1 MKTNFLRLIILLLG
15 STLMSQFLTVQSVKA
30 ENYGATITVDAPREV
45 SVAEL
50 ISNPY
55 PSTVNNVLSRI
66 RVKNGQKIMI
76 NVGSVAGFQNITDLY
91 SGNLTPDGKK
101 VEISEAGS
109 ASFVYTIHGTDG
121 SQQQQYRVV
130 MHVNYYGMLQF
141 GGADSPATLDV
152 TSSNEDELLSVP
164 AGKFDAIGWF
174 GSGSEEIGSSES
186 MSLKNLLATGHTSF
200 LAKFGDGT
208 SNALADGTP
217 GGYSDY
223 SITLVDKRAPVTPRH
238 QVNFSKTGN
247 GSLTA
252 TVEGTPISDG
262 EMVEKGKTVIFTANP
277 ASGWRIK
284 EWNPGNGTSTS
295 LSKVVTA
302 PVTVSVTFE
311 QIPTPPVTPKHQ
323 VNFSKTGNG
332 SLTAT
337 VEGTPISSGD
347 LVEEGK
353 TVIFTANPASGW
365 RIKEWNPGNGTSTSL
380 SKVVNAPVTVSVT
393 FEQIPTPPVTPKHQV
408 NFSKTGNGSLIV
420 TVDGTPI
427 SDGDLVQEGK
437 TVVFTANPAS
447 GWRIKS
453 WNPGNGTS
461 TTLSKVVTAPVT
473 VSVIFEQIP
482 TPPVTPRHQVN
493 FSKTGNG
500 SLTAT
505 VEGTPISSGDLV
517 EEGKTVIF
525 TANPASGWRIKEWN
539 PGNGTST
546 SLSKVV
552 TAPVTVSVTFE
563 QIPTPPVAPKH
574 AVNFSKTGNGS
585 LTATVEGTPISS
597 GDLVEEGKIVKITTT
612 PASGWE
618 LKNLKIKTASGKELT
633 ISQDS
638 SFTMPNEAVAV
649 SIKFGTVSNQD
660 IPGFEAYASGEIV
673 YLSLPARETI
683 RIYSLSGVLIG
694 VYPLSEGAHTLLPSQ
709 KGVLILQGSTGW
721 SRKVILR

>member
-311 QIPTPPVTPKHQ
+311 QIPTPPV
-323 VNFSKTGNG
+323 
-332 SLTAT
+332 
-337 VEGTPISSGD
+337 
-347 LVEEGK
+347 
-353 TVIFTANPASGW
+353 
-365 RIKEWNPGNGTSTSL
+365 
-380 SKVVNAPVTVSVT
+380 
-393 FEQIPTPPVTPKHQV
+393 
-408 NFSKTGNGSLIV
+408 
-420 TVDGTPI
+420 
-427 SDGDLVQEGK
+427 
-437 TVVFTANPAS
+437 
-447 GWRIKS
+447 
-453 WNPGNGTS
+453 
-461 TTLSKVVTAPVT
+461 
-473 VSVIFEQIP
+473 
-482 TPPVTPRHQVN
+482 
-493 FSKTGNG
+493 
-500 SLTAT
+500 
-505 VEGTPISSGDLV
+505 
-517 EEGKTVIF
+517 
-525 TANPASGWRIKEWN
+525 
-539 PGNGTST
+539 
-546 SLSKVV
+546 
-552 TAPVTVSVTFE
+552 
-563 QIPTPPVAPKH
+563 APKH